1 MDLFYHVRNSTSEVF
16 AETRWMS
23 EKSFRARRPSPL
35 VTIRSLN
42 SDIEGPI
49 RIIGLV
55 VEARPGTAI
64 VQDLMDDVDSAGS
77 IQVIVEGQLEVEHK
91 YILIGEVTEKKT
103 DHGKTL
109 ILNADIAHDITD
121 LDIREFKRTLDLE
134 REVHSYLVR

>member
-1 MDLFYHVRNSTSEVF
+1 
-16 AETRWMS
+16 MS

-35 VTIRSLN
+35 VTIRSLT

-49 RIIGLV
+49 RVIGLV
-55 VEARPGTAI
+55 IEARPGTAI
-64 VQDLMDDVDSAGS
+64 VQDLMDDVDNAGS

-109 ILNADIAHDITD
+109 ILNAEIAHDITD